1 MAFVVMVVTRSISV
15 LLLKDNDVPIAF
27 SLLVSLFLVLRQ
39 SLSAVGYYDTS
50 VTKRTPDTCRHRR
63 RSFEERLALASSHLI
78 RFPQQF
84 WAG

>member
-1 MAFVVMVVTRSISV
+1 MAFVVMVVTRLISV
-15 LLLKDNDVPIAF
+15 LLLKDNVPIAF

-39 SLSAVGYYDTS
+39 SLSDVGSYDTS
-50 VTKRTPDTCRHRR
+50 VTRRRPDTCKHRR
-63 RSFEERLALASSHLI
+63 RSFEERLALASNHPI

>member
-1 MAFVVMVVTRSISV
+1 MAFVVIVVTRLISV
-15 LLLKDNDVPIAF
+15 LLLKDNNVPIAF

-39 SLSAVGYYDTS
+39 SLSDVGSYDTS
-50 VTKRTPDTCRHRR
+50 VTRRRPDTCKHRR
-63 RSFEERLALASSHLI
+63 RSFEERLALASNHPI

>member
-1 MAFVVMVVTRSISV
+1 MAFVVMVVTRLISV
-15 LLLKDNDVPIAF
+15 PLLKDNNGPIAF

-39 SLSAVGYYDTS
+39 RLCAVGSYDTS
-50 VTKRTPDTCRHRR
+50 VTRRPDTCKHRR
-63 RSFEERLALASSHLI
+63 RSFEERLVLVSNHPI

>member
-1 MAFVVMVVTRSISV
+1 MAFVVMVVTRLISV
-15 LLLKDNDVPIAF
+15 LLLKDNVPIAF

-39 SLSAVGYYDTS
+39 SLSAVGSYDTS
-50 VTKRTPDTCRHRR
+50 VTRRRPDTCKHRR
-63 RSFEERLALASSHLI
+63 RSFEERLALASNHPI